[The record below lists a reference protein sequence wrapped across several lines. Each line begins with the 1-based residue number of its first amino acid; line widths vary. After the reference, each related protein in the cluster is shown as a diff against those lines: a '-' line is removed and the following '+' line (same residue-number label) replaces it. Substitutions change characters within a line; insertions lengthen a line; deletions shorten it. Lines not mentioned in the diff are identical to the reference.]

1 MYKSDTIS
9 NVLRRLNDTYFLPAI
24 QREFVWKPE
33 HMIRLFDSVMQDYP
47 IGSFLFWE
55 LDQANRDK
63 WEAYCFLTEFKEGG
77 THNRQADLIGV
88 RNPVLALDGQQRLT
102 TLLIG
107 LRGKRTHKLNTDR
120 PDDDPFA
127 WVDHHLYLDLLS
139 DPAGNPDPKT
149 GHRFRFEFKKT
160 AGLARYASGR
170 YWFRVG
176 RILDCVSDNDLFQQ
190 KSDEKASAGRLA
202 GKLSARQQELIERNL
217 DLLHRRVW
225 RDETLA
231 FHLERLQDY
240 DRVLEIFARANDGGT
255 KLTKSDL
262 LLSMVTAN
270 WDQRN
275 AREEIYRLVDYIKRG
290 LALRARNP
298 IDKDFVLKCAL
309 VLCDL
314 PVSVSAQN
322 FTAANMRLIGNQ
334 WDRIKQAIEL
344 SFVLVKSFGIEGA
357 YLTSNNAVIPIMYY
371 LMQRP
376 GLTVGGSSVFDVANT
391 KAIHT
396 WLAVALLTGLF
407 GNQGDNVLVKARTI
421 IKEEAAHSHDF
432 PLSAIAT
439 KVGLPP
445 DRLATVIVNQA
456 QKLRYPKPLM
466 FLALTLLYKETDWT
480 NFSQDHI
487 FPISMF
493 TTAKLTAA
501 GIPLGEHNRYMALAN
516 SIGNLELLVSADN
529 KAKSNLPF
537 DEWIRDRHDDFRQRH
552 FIPVDATLYTIQSFP
567 AFVKEREKL
576 IMDHLRQM
584 FAAT

>member
-1 MYKSDTIS
+1 MYKSDTIVT
-9 NVLRRLNDTYFLPAI
+9 VLRCLNDTYFLPAI

-63 WEAYCFLTEFKEGG
+63 WEAYYFLTEFKEGG

-149 GHRFRFEFKKT
+149 GYRSRFEFKKT
-160 AGLARYASGR
+160 AGLARYAPGR

-176 RILDCVSDNDLFQQ
+176 RILDCVTDNERYQQ
-190 KSDEKASAGRLA
+190 KTDEKATAGRLA
-202 GKLSARQQELIERNL
+202 GKLLPQQQELIDRNL
-217 DLLHRRVW
+217 DLLYQRIW

-240 DRVLEIFARANDGGT
+240 DRVLEIFVRANDGGA

-275 AREEIYRLVDYIKRG
+275 AREEIYRLVDYINKG
-290 LALRARNP
+290 LAPRNR

-314 PVSVSAQN
+314 PVSISAQN
-322 FTAANMRLIGNQ
+322 FTTANMRLIGNH

-344 SFVLVKSFGIEGA
+344 SFILVKSFGLEGA
-357 YLTSNNAVIPIMYY
+357 YLTSNNAVIPIIYY
-371 LMQRP
+371 LMQQP

-396 WLAVALLTGLF
+396 WLAVALLTRLF
-407 GNQGDNVLVKARTI
+407 GAQGDNVLVKARTI
-421 IKEEAAHSHDF
+421 IKDEATRSHDF
-432 PLSAIAT
+432 PLSAIVT

-445 DRLATVIVNQA
+445 DRLSTVIVNQV

-480 NFSQDHI
+480 NRSQDHI
-487 FPISMF
+487 FPISLF
-493 TTAKLTAA
+493 TEANLTAA
-501 GIPLGEHNRYMALAN
+501 GIPLGEHNRYITLAN

-529 KAKSNLPF
+529 KAKSNMQF
-537 DEWIRDRHDDFRQRH
+537 DEWMRDRHDDFGQRH
-552 FIPVDATLYTIQSFP
+552 FIPEDATLYSLQSFL
-567 AFVKEREKL
+567 AFVREREKL
-576 IMDHLRQM
+576 IMDHLRQL
-584 FAAT
+584 FGAA